1 MAERL
6 GRSDDRGVPDGGI
19 IDSRI
24 IDSRIV
30 DSRIID
36 PGFNNRAD
44 DDRRRNRRFACGGEV
59 KISRLPSDGIFVPAR
74 ILDLSLGG
82 CRVDINLP
90 MDRGVRTE
98 LLVRVKDATF
108 RAVGE
113 VKAIRG
119 TSMAGIEFV
128 RLGGSGKDILAD
140 LVEELARRQ
149 AAMKKLRNIPRDVEA
164 REFRAHIDEGK
175 ARAQSL
181 SRDFPSFG
189 RALSSESSAEEL
201 GPISDAAAEA
211 RKAVEA
217 SPLVLTVDL
226 FA

>member
-1 MAERL
+1 MAKHPDEN
-6 GRSDDRGVPDGGI
+6 DDRGLIDRKI
-19 IDSRI
+19 IDQVVI
-24 IDSRIV
+24 N
-30 DSRIID
+30 
-36 PGFNNRAD
+36 PGIHNRAD
-44 DDRRRNRRFACGGEV
+44 DDRRRNQRFACAGEV

-119 TSMAGIEFV
+119 SSMAGIEFV
-128 RLGGSGKDILAD
+128 RLGGSGKDILAE

-149 AAMKKLRNIPRDVEA
+149 AAMKKLRSVPRDIEA
-164 REFRAHIDEGK
+164 REFRAHIEEGK
-175 ARAQSL
+175 ARAQTL
-181 SRDFPSFG
+181 SRGLPSFNG
-189 RALSSESSAEEL
+189 ALPSESETEEL
-201 GPISDAAAEA
+201 EPMSDPDAEA
-211 RKAVEA
+211 RKIVEA
-217 SPLVLTVDL
+217 PPLVLTVDL
-226 FA
+226 FV